1 MKTEAA
7 QRAVDLA
14 ALQHDGRADVRADG
28 KWKVFQQCSR
38 SRQGRS
44 IAILAF
50 GTLLYPAMDAGQA
63 LGATVANMRW
73 AKPLDLDLLRQ
84 IAGSHDAIVTVEE
97 GCLPGGAGGAV
108 AEALNAEGLVL
119 PVLHLGLPD
128 VFIEHGD
135 PARLLAG
142 VGLDAAGIEASIRQR
157 FGHLIEGAAGL
168 KVVR

>member
-1 MKTEAA
+1 MAEDSGAGVVPSTGL
-7 QRAVDLA
+7 D
-14 ALQHDGRADVRADG
+14 ALPFGKGHLRRKGRGV
-28 KWKVFQQCSR
+28 
-38 SRQGRS
+38 
-44 IAILAF
+44 AILAF
-50 GTLLYPAMDAGQA
+50 GTLLHPALAVA
-63 LGATVANMRW
+63 EKLGASVADMRW
-73 AKPLDLDLLRQ
+73 AKPVDLDLLREL
-84 IAGSHDAIVTVEE
+84 ARTHDAIVTVEE